1 MTRNT
6 FSKIVKKYIHL
17 IYGDSINTSQV
28 NKLFLTIEKIFKL
41 KKKKNPRDQLW
52 SEKDILLITYADSIS
67 NFGQKNLKTL
77 NQFLKQFCKEFQ
89 IIHILPFF
97 PYSSDDGFAVIDYK
111 KIKNDHG
118 DWIDLKKITKNFKVM
133 IDLVINHCSSENQ
146 LFKNFLNNKT
156 PGKGFFISDK
166 NKFKESVKIV
176 RPRSSSLSKKVHLAN
191 KEAYVWCT
199 FSHDQVDFDFKNLD
213 VLIYFFGIIKFYLDQ
228 NIKALRLDAVAF
240 LWKKLGTRCINL
252 PETHEIIRLIRIIVE
267 YYYDEVL
274 IITETNIP
282 SHENLSYF
290 GNNNEAHCIYNF
302 TFAPLLIHSIISGN
316 SFYLK
321 KWSRGMPPAQEKNAY
336 LNFISTHDGIG
347 LRPLEGILP
356 EEEIGKYISF
366 LKNQGAL
373 LTYRKYKK
381 KESVYE
387 VNITLL
393 NSLQET
399 YYGKDKF
406 DIQRFILAHAI
417 LFSVEG
423 IPAIYIQNLLGSKND
438 NSKVK
443 KTGLNRSINRRN
455 WEYDEVKYKLKKSEN
470 KNCKIYNSLINLM
483 KIRKKQPAF
492 HPNATQFTL
501 QLEEQ
506 FYGIWRQSIDKS
518 QSIFCINNLTKFK
531 RKISLLDINLI
542 STDKWFD
549 LISRKKLNNID
560 DELIFDPYQTYW
572 ITNKRYK

>member
-6 FSKIVKKYIHL
+6 FSKIVKKYIYL
-17 IYGDSINTSQV
+17 IYGSSLKTSQV
-28 NKLFLTIEKIFKL
+28 NKLFLKIERIFKQ
-41 KKKKNPRDQLW
+41 KKKKISSNHLW
-52 SEKDILLITYADSIS
+52 SEKDILLITYADTVSKA
-67 NFGQKNLKTL
+67 GQKHLKTL
-77 NQFLKQFCKEFQ
+77 DQFLKQFCKEFQ

-111 KIKNDHG
+111 KIKNEHG
-118 DWIDLKKITKNFKVM
+118 DWTDLKKITKNFKVM

-146 LFKNFLNNKT
+146 LFKNFLKNKT
-156 PGKGFFISDK
+156 PGKGFFICED

-176 RPRSSSLSKKVHLAN
+176 RPRSSSLSKKVQLES
-191 KEAYVWCT
+191 KEVYVWCT

-213 VLIYFFGIIKFYLDQ
+213 VLIYFLGIIRFYLDQ

-240 LWKKLGTRCINL
+240 LWKKLGSRCINL

-267 YYYDEVL
+267 YYYKEVL

-321 KWSRGMPPAQEKNAY
+321 KWSRGMPPAQENNAY

-356 EEEIGKYISF
+356 EDEISKYIHF

-373 LTYRKYKK
+373 LTYRKDKK

-399 YYGKDKF
+399 YNGKDKL
-406 DIQRFILAHAI
+406 DMQRFILAHAI

-423 IPAIYIQNLLGSKND
+423 IPAIYVQNLLGSQND

-455 WEYDEVKYKLKKSEN
+455 WIYDDVKYKLNSN
-470 KNCKIYNSLINLM
+470 KTKNSKIYNSLINLL

-501 QLEEQ
+501 QLDEEL
-506 FYGIWRQSIDKS
+506 YGIWRQSIDKS

-531 RKISLLDINLI
+531 KKNIS
-542 STDKWFD
+542 S
-549 LISRKKLNNID
+549 
-560 DELIFDPYQTYW
+560 
-572 ITNKRYK
+572 